1 MNAHHAREQAAI
13 DQYEPLWR
21 AQGYEV
27 IRQPGLSQRPA
38 FLTGFQPDVI
48 LLGKDQNVVVEVV
61 QKGQPGLEAKV
72 RQLRTLLDDRG
83 DWRLEV
89 IYAGVAEPT
98 YRPVSKDAI
107 LETLSAAQRLRAAEP
122 RAALLLLW
130 STLEA
135 IGRRL
140 SADLGNGAQAGPGRI
155 VETLAHEGTITPTE
169 ADLLRHLVG
178 LRNRIVH
185 GEIDAVLPESDIER
199 ALTVA
204 EQLTAQIPSGD
215 PAC

>member
-1 MNAHHAREQAAI
+1 MTAHHAREQAAI
-13 DQYEPLWR
+13 DQYEPVWR

-27 IRQPGLSQRPA
+27 IRQPGSSQRPA
-38 FLTGFQPDVI
+38 FLKSFQPDVI

-72 RQLRTLLDDRG
+72 RQLRTLMDDRG

-107 LETLSAAQRLRAAEP
+107 LESLRAAQRLSTTEP

-140 SADLGNGAQAGPGRI
+140 STSLSDGAQAGAGRI
-155 VETLAHEGTITPTE
+155 VEALAHDGTITPTE
-169 ADLLRHLVG
+169 ADLLRELVG

-185 GEIDAVLPESDIER
+185 GEIDAVLPERDIQR
-199 ALTVA
+199 ALTMA
-204 EQLTAQIPSGD
+204 EQLAAQIPPGD
-215 PAC
+215 PAS